1 MSRLKKIVTKLL
13 DIIELHVPAVL
24 FSAVFIMYII
34 MIAYRYVLHKTVFE
48 LNELCQVLYVASAL
62 TAASYCGR
70 TDSHVIFPLLY
81 DRLSAKVQ
89 KIFRLI
95 SNVITTVL
103 LVALWYPTLEEAIW
117 MHRKR
122 TEVLDIRFS
131 WMYAL
136 WLLFMTLSI
145 IYCVFNFIKD
155 IKTPATK
162 QGTMAGV
169 EAQAEAEAESTVE

>member
-13 DIIELHVPAVL
+13 DIIEIHVPAIL
-24 FSAVFIMYII
+24 FAAVFILYIV
-34 MIAYRYVLHKTVFE
+34 MIAYRYLLHKTVFE
-48 LNELCQVLYVASAL
+48 ISELCQVLYVASAL

-81 DRLSAKVQ
+81 DNLPAKVQ
-89 KIFRLI
+89 KAFRMI

-103 LVALWYPTLEEAIW
+103 LVVLWYPTLEEAIW

-131 WMYAL
+131 
-136 WLLFMTLSI
+136 
-145 IYCVFNFIKD
+145 
-155 IKTPATK
+155 
-162 QGTMAGV
+162 
-169 EAQAEAEAESTVE
+169 